1 MTYEDLTIRPQDV
14 KRGKLF
20 PEDYIPEVMAIR
32 ERTGKRLPMGEY
44 YLERKFYAKEIHGTG
59 GKHKSSIGGLD
70 LILLPFLRAL
80 GCRVVGV
87 HFKGTNESFFSRFD
101 AVELAGHETHGNS
114 FFRWGRWWIP
124 LDICGRSIDEAM
136 SMRLPSKYAVKREQP
151 QEQPQEKPENK
162 QVLLFGEDSL
172 TARMRYEQ

>member
-59 GKHKSSIGGLD
+59 GKHKNAVGGLD
-70 LILLPFLRAL
+70 LIVLPFLKAL
-80 GCRVVGV
+80 GCRVVGI
-87 HFKGTNESFFSRFD
+87 HFKNTGETFFSRFD
-101 AVELAGHETHGNS
+101 AVLLAGYETNGGSS
-114 FFRWGRWWIP
+114 FFWNRWWIP
-124 LDICGRSIDEAM
+124 LDVCGRSIDEAM
-136 SMRLPSKYAVKREQP
+136 GMKLPSKYTVK

-162 QVLLFGEDSL
+162 QVLLFEEDSL
-172 TARMRYEQ
+172 MARMRFEQ